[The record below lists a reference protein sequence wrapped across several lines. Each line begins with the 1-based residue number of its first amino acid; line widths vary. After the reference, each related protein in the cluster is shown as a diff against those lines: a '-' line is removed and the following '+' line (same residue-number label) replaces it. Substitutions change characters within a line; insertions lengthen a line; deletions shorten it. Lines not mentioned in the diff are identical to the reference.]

1 MYAMLINGHPVKN
14 DDNIE
19 LPDGR
24 IVTNPDSELLESL
37 GYKEVI
43 ETDEPDYKSGFYYAY
58 HYEETDDK
66 IIKVW
71 DWDEA
76 ADGSCGGEAVADDY
90 VPPKTDFERF
100 NAILL
105 GKDV

>member
-14 DDNIE
+14 DENIE

-24 IVTNPDSELLESL
+24 IVTNPNPEILESL

-43 ETDEPDYKSGFYYAY
+43 EADEPDYKSGFYYVY
-58 HYEETDDK
+58 RYEETDDK

-71 DWDEA
+71 DEVADE
-76 ADGSCGGEAVADDY
+76 SCGGEAVADDY

-100 NAILL
+100 NDILL